1 MTLTAPTGRTTRV
14 LDGREAGSVTVD
26 VADWDSHE
34 GETLRAAQRAELIA
48 MYGGDVEP
56 GPKPSASDVSVF
68 LLARG
73 SGGEPLGCGALRH
86 LGGQLAEIKNMFVP
100 RIHRGRGISRLILS
114 RLEDQAVARGWTVLR
129 LETGPR
135 QAEAIGLYTSA
146 GYAPIPP
153 FGHYVGSEH
162 SLCFER
168 RLG

>member
-1 MTLTAPTGRTTRV
+1 MILAASEGRTTRAR
-14 LDGREAGSVTVD
+14 DAGEAGSVTVE

-34 GETLRAAQRAELIA
+34 GETLRAAQRAELVA
-48 MYGGDVEP
+48 LYGGDVEP

-73 SGGEPLGCGALRH
+73 ADGEPLGCGALRH
-86 LGGQLAEIKNMFVP
+86 LGGQLAEIKRMFVP
-100 RIHRGRGISRLILS
+100 RSHRGRGISRLILS

-129 LETGPR
+129 LETGPQ

-146 GYAPIPP
+146 GYAPIPA